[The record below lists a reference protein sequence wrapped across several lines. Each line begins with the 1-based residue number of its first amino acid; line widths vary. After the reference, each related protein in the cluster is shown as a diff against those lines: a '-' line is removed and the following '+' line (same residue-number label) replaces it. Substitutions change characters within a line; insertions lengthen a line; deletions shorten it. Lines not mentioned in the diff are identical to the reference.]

1 MTAPALLR
9 LENGAQNGAPRLL
22 LLAPWLAM
30 GGADKFNLDLLAQ
43 LTRRGWAVT
52 VVTTLPGDHSWLPH
66 FARLTSDIVLLHQ
79 AASLTEYPR
88 FLCSLIQSR
97 HVDAVLL
104 SNSELGY
111 RLLPYSRA
119 HCPAVTFVD
128 FCHMEEESWRK
139 GGYPRMSVD
148 RQELLDLQIV
158 ASAYLKGWMVQR
170 GAAAER
176 VQVCHINIDAQQWQP
191 DPEQRAAVRR
201 ELGVEDGVPV
211 VLYAG
216 RICPQKQPRVF
227 ARAVQRLA
235 QRFSSFVALVAGDGP
250 ELEWLRAFVNKQ
262 GLEGQV
268 RLLGAVANERVRE
281 LMAAADVFF
290 LPSQWEGIALSLYEA
305 MACALPVVGA
315 DVGGQ
320 RELVTPECGI
330 LVARS
335 VEDSEAEHYAQALAA
350 LLQEPYRRQAMGQA
364 GRRRVTEHFTLDGM
378 GERMV
383 ALLQEARRLHETQP
397 RPAPTPAVGRACAAR
412 TIRYLRVY
420 AVLRRLLSPSS
431 RALLDRQRK
440 WLLPLKETLDRV
452 LLR

>member
-1 MTAPALLR
+1 MTESALLR
-9 LENGAQNGAPRLL
+9 PENRLQRGAPRLL

-43 LTRRGWAVT
+43 LTQRGWAVT

-66 FARLTSDIVLLHQ
+66 FARLTSDIVILHQ

-97 HVDAVLL
+97 QADAVLL

-111 RLLPYSRA
+111 RLLPYLRA

-128 FCHMEEESWRK
+128 FCHMEEESWQK
-139 GGYPRMSVD
+139 GGYPRMSVE

-170 GAAAER
+170 GAEAER
-176 VQVCHINIDAQQWQP
+176 VRVCYTNIDATQWQP

-216 RICPQKQPRVF
+216 RIRAQKQPRVF
-227 ARAVQRLA
+227 AHAVQRLA

-305 MACALPVVGA
+305 MACGLPVVSA

-320 RELVTPECGI
+320 RELVAPECGV

-335 VEDSEAEHYAQALAA
+335 DEDTEAAHYAQILAA
-350 LLQEPYRRQAMGQA
+350 LLQEPHRRQAMGQA

-383 ALLQEARRLHETQP
+383 ALLQEARWLHETQP
-397 RPAPTPAVGRACAAR
+397 RPVPALAVGRACAAK

-420 AVLRRLLSPSS
+420 ALLRRLLSPSS